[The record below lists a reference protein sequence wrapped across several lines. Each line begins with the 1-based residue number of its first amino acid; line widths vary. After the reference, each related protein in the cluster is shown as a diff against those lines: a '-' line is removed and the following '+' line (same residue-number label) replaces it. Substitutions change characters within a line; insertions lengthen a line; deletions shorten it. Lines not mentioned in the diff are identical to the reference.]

1 MAMTHFADE
10 RKRAIKDA
18 EKTYNQKVKDLKS
31 DYDTQIFET
40 GRSYEDAYRENAV
53 QKAIN
58 ERQVAESMA
67 NMGLRDSGLNR
78 TQQTAVQ
85 LGYANNNAAI
95 DKSKRQAVDSL
106 NLQKTRGLASL
117 KQDLLTQKEGI
128 NQTYDNMEKEYKTES
143 TKAYYQHL
151 TDVAKMQK
159 QGYILTGGSE
169 IGSKFNPMFG
179 SFEENNISVSHITNE
194 EGKVVGYRYVDNN
207 SGKTSEFGLGV
218 SPFTGYR
225 NANLLDK
232 DGNYDSSRAFAG
244 GYQPKYIKVNG
255 KDVKLEHAVVKSG
268 KYEGQNAKAEDENT
282 GESRMVYY
290 AAGKFYTYDKY
301 KNDYVVLP
309 AEQSENVASPSQY
322 KNSKK

>member
-1 MAMTHFADE
+1 MAMTKFADE

-40 GRSYEDAYRENAV
+40 GRGYEDAYRENAV

-117 KQDLLTQKEGI
+117 KQDWLTQKEGI

-151 TDVAKMQK
+151 TDVAKMQN
-159 QGYILTGGSE
+159 QGIIAGANQKLNRNFFGKLGDNGVTWETYLADNGKEYTKYTDRNTGYS
-169 IGSKFNPMFG
+169 STFLSNVNPYTATVNYDTKYGVFKDTKYQPT
-179 SFEENNISVSHITNE
+179 HITV
-194 EGKVVGYRYVDNN
+194 GKNGAWATD
-207 SGKTSEFGLGV
+207 E
-218 SPFTGYR
+218 
-225 NANLLDK
+225 NAKDTETLKLDK
-232 DGNYDSSRAFAG
+232 HTTTYIENLRVTQNVWKTTSKKHGTQYWMWDGSWNQYVEVF
-244 GYQPKYIKVNG
+244 
-255 KDVKLEHAVVKSG
+255 
-268 KYEGQNAKAEDENT
+268 ENKKT
-282 GESRMVYY
+282 GEWSI
-290 AAGKFYTYDKY
+290 
-301 KNDYVVLP
+301 
-309 AEQSENVASPSQY
+309 EQ
-322 KNSKK
+322 